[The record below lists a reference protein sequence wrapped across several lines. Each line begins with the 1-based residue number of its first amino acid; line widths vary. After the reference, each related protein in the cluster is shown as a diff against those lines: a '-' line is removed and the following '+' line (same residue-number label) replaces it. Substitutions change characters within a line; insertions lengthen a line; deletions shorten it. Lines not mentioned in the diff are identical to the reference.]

1 MMWSRI
7 TRIARVQRAYG
18 FAVWACL
25 ATALLAFAP
34 AARAAEFTFK
44 GQKVEYENA
53 EYKEIVDAATGDTLP
68 VLIFRENGWFKP
80 SKTATGRALVV
91 GGGGAGGY
99 GTLNMMNPGG
109 GGGGGEVKDQGGLA
123 YLEEVIQTVTV
134 GAGGAQTTAAG
145 NGADGQPSTI
155 ANETTTLVI
164 ALGGGGGG
172 ANKAGNGGDTVA
184 TGGGGSG
191 NGKLGGVGALGAEH
205 KGGKAGAVN
214 RSGGGGGAGGAGDDS
229 STAKVGNGGAGVTVN
244 AEIWVPATL
253 AIPSSFGGG
262 GGGGAAAATGN
273 GTGKDGGGNGGR
285 QAVKAGDG
293 DAYTGGGGG
302 GGGLG
307 TAANKAF
314 YGGAGGS
321 GIVVIRFEDI
331 EATINWVEIPV
342 KIGGQTTEGKVFVD
356 ENSSWRWVG
365 NDLVIA
371 YSNTTIK
378 GGLRFFDPE
387 NPDLPPVWA
396 NARILAIGGGGGG
409 GMIDVQTVGAGGG
422 GGAGGFVEREG
433 LVFDNQVE
441 YQITVG
447 AGGAGGM
454 ANEEVGKN
462 GKDSFITTNGI
473 NLIEAA
479 IGGGGGGAHSPGETG
494 GSGGGGSRGMTKIDD
509 SYDRAGG
516 EGFAGQ
522 GFAGGAGD
530 ENFRAA
536 GGGGAGGPGY
546 NAKIGA
552 DSGRGGQGKA
562 SDITG
567 TSVVYAGGGGGAS
580 VNANDTVLTKT
591 LGGRGG
597 EGGGGNGAGVDG
609 GESGKEMNPVP
620 AQNGVDGLGGG
631 GGGGVSYKGAPEVA
645 GSGGSGVVIIR
656 LSGFVVRSVPVPKT
670 TNYVFDGHSK
680 TGVVEFYA
688 YELTG
693 TPVADNADVY
703 TVYAKIK
710 PQYSFEW
717 DDATGGQG
725 ERKLTWHIAQM
736 PVTVPSVTPS
746 YVYDAEEHYAVDPT
760 TYAIDAD
767 GYCHLTH
774 AGLDHAYCKVEG
786 NAQTEANPKGESYTV
801 TISLSRLDLRGN
813 PATNYVWRTP
823 STMADQLRKWR
834 ITQASNA
841 IVGLDYPCRNLARL
855 AKPLECFTCDWPKK
869 ASIGD
874 NVVVEYR
881 PVDDEEGW
889 VAWGSATSGGPRSK
903 GSYVI
908 RVKIPETDNWQGD
921 SAEMTFGTWDKLSD
935 IFSDQLEFKLS
946 GFTGLTPL
954 TDFPVPVIIREPE
967 RDGFSVYS
975 GFEYMRAGADG
986 HDIQFFSSSGDP
998 IPHEVERWD
1007 VYGDSLVWVKV
1018 PSAKTNATITMCWK
1032 RNSDIYLRPYDG
1044 GAVWRDN
1051 YEAVWHMSEINKNKR
1066 IPDATDNGHDA
1077 YFTGDADWERL
1088 EEKDGARVMG
1098 AIYLKRGDLFVENDI
1113 FPSGTT
1119 SNKMTYTGWYKSP
1132 DYVTGTTMDKG
1143 YKIFAGLKYD
1153 ATSITEAKTM
1163 PGWAL
1168 RMYNAANRVMLEATG
1183 TEFDCNG
1190 IGWDLR
1196 TGWGLIGAVFGTTVA
1211 TGTDAKLLYGQTT
1224 ISSTPQSGAA
1234 YYMNGADKPL
1244 QLASDGFCV
1253 DEVRLSKKVLT
1264 DAWIQE
1270 AAYTVTRARSY
1281 CVPDL
1286 IHVDCELHNDGQ
1298 GLICDW
1304 WEQTPGLSK
1313 TIWHKGEPKATFS
1326 PTPKYKDTGANYSH
1340 EYVNVTSGTSY
1351 GTSLPDEVGFYRVT
1365 FDHQVG
1371 DRDKYRPNPY
1381 SIDFYIIERQDPSRD
1396 LGGSTSGR
1404 VLLMNADNNTLGPV
1418 TNQGWCAQSDA
1429 GETYWRILGG
1439 GAGTNNIMPG
1449 TEFELVRSA
1458 DTNRLWYL
1466 KQCRQGNTFPTN
1478 DTQRLN
1484 NNFCY
1489 LPPSSTTALAITNED
1504 VKATRSS
1511 SGWLMLRNT
1520 TDAAVYSPCYTN
1532 GIGTIY
1538 FDALNQRSVAD
1549 KNNESY
1555 KLVLEIAT
1563 ATVEGLPPTDANSW
1577 TEEEPGQTNWYGRLK
1592 GMWQSVVMY
1601 PAHFGSTTVPTDEPA
1616 TTELALKEITGGSN
1630 ACYYRIHAPVNLHTP
1645 VRFRIRRTSVDESA
1659 VDAEGN
1665 VLPDDGFVLMDNLI
1679 VSVPSVYADLQSYGT
1694 FDPTLPGERAVGFAG
1709 AFDVPF
1715 PSPADTA
1722 NIFGRCR
1729 VVLPPGSSYEGMDPG
1744 EYISLAQ
1751 MFYRRRYLSSV
1762 GEWSVAVLNGAGPG
1776 RMRTQSA
1783 LSLPALEGDLEY
1795 YFVSLMKAPYYEYV
1809 DYTGRGAPVA
1819 AAAYTEEIMK
1829 WESHLDEQVI
1839 AQTPAG
1845 RLASGGTD
1853 WFVRIREGQSDWE
1866 QMSVEIVTDDPEAV
1880 ALRGVYPMKLVGDH
1894 MWRAMVRVPEEAEGR
1909 CGFHFRGFNCRGG
1922 DDPDLITKTNVVFGL
1937 AKTLADAVE
1946 IPNNG
1951 QLEEAAAGN
1960 VPFVIDHAAGYLEF
1974 RLSDQLVYQV
1984 GRAEYQD
1991 FNAWNDAHTPAD
2003 HPWFRADTT
2012 YTNSVDA
2019 GAMKTETAPIVT
2031 WPLFSPTNE
2040 YWSETFHQT
2049 DYAPTPGNEFD
2060 KDVFHL
2066 SYNTPNKNGWRAEG
2080 ITFVSENLVSAA
2092 TMDQKNF
2099 SGMAGKL
2106 AGAGAGLIEFTA
2118 SGAAS
2123 SPAGLE
2129 TISLRARLAQD
2140 HAFDAFSYSKS
2151 ALMDSNYMFFSP
2163 VTMSHAA
2170 QNSGADALGDMAV
2183 GASVSLVGYY
2193 SSESGCYEFRAER
2206 LYTKMNGDTEPA
2218 LRLSVWKWSVEGFA
2232 IVSKRLAYRDFNAA
2246 PLWSSEVDAKTGK
2259 WTEEAK
2265 RKFYGMFI
2273 SLDTEFSDPA
2283 TMMRPKKTTI
2293 ICGISDAHAVD
2304 PAASWETFN
2313 NDQPVGTK
2321 AKATFY
2327 GLEVVDESNPLG
2339 WGSYGVGSKDCPAQ
2353 FVMPAHTDFDQPFR
2367 GTIKSPN
2374 ANNRESTDGSV
2385 GGLGGSY
2392 FVNET
2397 FRLIGNTEEEEP
2409 FIDDRNDLA
2418 NPRKWA
2424 VVDGRAESFTNV
2436 QADPTW
2442 KGLRA
2447 PTDLKQ
2453 KLELHLREHGR
2464 TGEMDWTKVDSREV
2478 EGWGFT
2484 DLPAF
2489 DLRRFGKWDMR
2500 LKVSTD
2506 NNVGVVVDDIVQRR
2520 WQAPDINDPGTVRDA
2535 DYSEKFIYSQAMVE
2549 TNALVKSQW
2558 ITLQPAR
2565 GDASRPV
2572 SVRSP
2577 VLHGLGKFT
2586 FSYRDVDENAEVWLQ
2601 VATNAVS
2608 GGGLGGL
2615 GGYND
2620 SIKSKDLGEQQ
2631 EIGEWLTVAKFSRNS
2646 GNPDL
2651 ALDGKVGTKTAYLGW
2666 HNHKDSPISG
2676 VFRLFVPPAVVE
2688 RAYAA
2693 ATNATKVTTYGKI
2706 TLTAISCTDEP
2717 GLSDRSWRA
2726 LNLRTIGD
2734 GADRE
2739 RRMYLADMTVAG
2751 GDGTGL
2757 SGALNNSWND
2767 VEDNNGKAID
2777 ATDPQWRSLHPAIYS
2792 PTLKPPRPETGV
2804 GSVSLRAR
2812 LYGAEGRP
2820 VTSGGGRIVL
2830 LGASSSLAEGVESWE
2845 VLCTNFVTSSTFTNF
2860 TWASNGKRVY
2870 KAIKFEVTEAAP
2882 PGGWANVDRVILDEI
2897 VIAEKVP
2904 PSIEFLYAR
2913 PFRMDLFGKTP
2924 IADIMSPVEQPLA
2937 GESWGIQTK
2946 LSVQQLTDEIDVERG
2961 FEVSFSYY
2969 QGEEPWGYEQWKGR
2983 TSSVT
2988 LLPVGDSSNLV
2999 FRSCGER
3006 PETLVP
3012 PSDPGTTVQFMLKVR
3027 YWYRSGSD
3035 DTMTMTTWTE
3045 PSWFYPLDKNRE
3057 HGYDAAHLERFSA
3070 YTVLDS
3076 VSPGRAWINEIN
3088 WNDGPGLGSKAQTN
3102 QFVEICVPAGIDL
3115 KGWMLRVTEPN
3126 NLEQK
3131 NIALFGDAAFN
3142 MPSRKDP
3149 GPGYTNGYEFLVLKS
3164 PASTVRQVDGRPADG
3179 SWYTVD
3185 IGPDISG
3192 GTLAYNDPLQFE
3204 LIRPSGI
3211 IEHQFVMDGTNEY
3224 SKWSW
3229 GAEYDGTNFMKK
3241 LDAEE
3246 RASGQQVSP
3255 KRFWAHRDLAQAVK
3269 AGRTTC
3275 VSTGVVGGR
3284 DDPDVNWWP
3293 GGSNTWREAMAF
3305 TPGRINEGQ
3314 VLPQNWFIFS
3324 NGTNSW
3330 IIFTT
3335 ADGHIRQ
3342 SIGGK
3347 TDPTIMVVVPEGQS
3361 TSVVYTVD
3369 NWYEAVIDET
3379 GRGRTVDGRRSF
3391 SYAVTPTGMVTV
3403 TATTQPQ
3410 SELATRYGLTADN
3423 PYTSSIMRWLHE
3435 EYPDANAED
3444 IRLARFKGLHALDSW
3459 SWMSLT
3465 DMYWLDIPPVAV
3477 TEEEKT
3483 TNGGTNWWFRGG
3495 ISSFGGEQHVIV
3507 LEESGRE
3514 SLYTNRQI
3522 VATLY
3527 MSNAVTHVAHAPQ
3540 VLRGLDYA
3548 CSTNYT
3554 GLWKSATFK
3563 VSGKLDLSAATDFL
3577 PFRVFIFD
3585 SGSFTGPDA
3594 EQPFSSTI
3602 DILDPFKSPIGRN
3615 YGWDKHP
3622 DTSAHFRWRI
3632 NDEVYPYSIE
3642 TLKADSTYKGK

>member
-1 MMWSRI
+1 MVIIRI
-7 TRIARVQRAYG
+7 TFIEVPMVWRAID
-18 FAVWACL
+18 V
-25 ATALLAFAP
+25 T
-34 AARAAEFTFK
+34 
-44 GQKVEYENA
+44 
-53 EYKEIVDAATGDTLP
+53 
-68 VLIFRENGWFKP
+68 
-80 SKTATGRALVV
+80 
-91 GGGGAGGY
+91 AGG
-99 GTLNMMNPGG
+99 
-109 GGGGGEVKDQGGLA
+109 K
-123 YLEEVIQTVTV
+123 
-134 GAGGAQTTAAG
+134 
-145 NGADGQPSTI
+145 
-155 ANETTTLVI
+155 
-164 ALGGGGGG
+164 
-172 ANKAGNGGDTVA
+172 
-184 TGGGGSG
+184 TG
-191 NGKLGGVGALGAEH
+191 
-205 KGGKAGAVN
+205 
-214 RSGGGGGAGGAGDDS
+214 
-229 STAKVGNGGAGVTVN
+229 
-244 AEIWVPATL
+244 
-253 AIPSSFGGG
+253 
-262 GGGGAAAATGN
+262 
-273 GTGKDGGGNGGR
+273 
-285 QAVKAGDG
+285 
-293 DAYTGGGGG
+293 Y
-302 GGGLG
+302 
-307 TAANKAF
+307 
-314 YGGAGGS
+314 
-321 GIVVIRFEDI
+321 
-331 EATINWVEIPV
+331 
-342 KIGGQTTEGKVFVD
+342 VFVD
-356 ENSSWRWVG
+356 EKAGDSYKRLGS
-365 NDLVIA
+365 DLVIT
-371 YSNTTIK
+371 YTDPNNR
-378 GGLRFFDPE
+378 GGLTFKLRDDMTLVPE
-387 NPDLPPVWA
+387 QEAERTKYSANFPVWA

-409 GMIDVQTVGAGGG
+409 GIVNVLNLGGGAG
-422 GGAGGFVEREG
+422 GGAGGFVERDG

-441 YQITVG
+441 YKITVG
-447 AGGAGGM
+447 AGGAGG
-454 ANEEVGKN
+454 AIDAGSTTNAAPGKS
-462 GKDSFITTNGI
+462 GKDSTITTNGAAV
-473 NLIEAA
+473 IEAA
-479 IGGGGGGAHSPGETG
+479 VGGGGGGAWSAGGDG
-494 GSGGGGSRGMTKIDD
+494 GSGGGGSLVSGSRD
-509 SYDRAGG
+509 GG
-516 EGFAGQ
+516 SGVAGQ
-522 GFAGGAGD
+522 GFAGGNPGTIF
-530 ENFRAA
+530 NRGA
-536 GGGGAGGPGY
+536 GGGGAGGPGVD
-546 NAKIGA
+546 AADMTGGA
-552 DSGRGGQGKA
+552 GKP

-567 TSVVYAGGGGGAS
+567 VTVFYAGGGGGAW
-580 VNANDTVLTKT
+580 VNQNNSTSGKY
-591 LGGRGG
+591 LGGAGG
-597 EGGGGNGAGVDG
+597 VGGGGGGAGVDG
-609 GESGKEMNPVP
+609 GESGKELNPIL
-620 AQNGVDGLGGG
+620 AQNGADGLGGG
-631 GGGGVSYKGAPEVA
+631 GGGGASHDGAEQSA
-645 GSGGSGVVIIR
+645 GNGGSGVVIIR

-746 YVYDAEEHYAVDPT
+746 YVYDAEVHYAVDPT

-813 PATNYVWRTP
+813 SATNYVWSTP
-823 STMADQLRKWR
+823 RTMADQLRDWR

-841 IVGLDYPCRNLARL
+841 IVGLDYPCRKLGQL
-855 AKPLECFTCDWPKK
+855 EKPLECFTCDWPKK
-869 ASIGD
+869 ASMVIGD

-881 PVDDEEGW
+881 PVDNEEGW
-889 VAWGSATSGGPRSK
+889 VAWGSATSGGPTSK

-921 SAEMTFGTWDKLSD
+921 SAEMTFGTWAKLSD

-946 GFTGLTPL
+946 GFTGLTTL

-1018 PSAKTNATITMCWK
+1018 PSANKYATITMCWK

-1088 EEKDGARVMG
+1088 EKKDGAPVMG
-1098 AIYLKRGDLFVENDI
+1098 AIYLKRGNLFVENDI

-1119 SNKMTYTGWYKSP
+1119 SNKMTYTGWYKNPGFVS
-1132 DYVTGTTMDKG
+1132 GTTTDKG

-1153 ATSITEAKTM
+1153 ARKDDAARIDEAKAW

-1168 RMYNAANRVMLEATG
+1168 RMNNAAKRVWLDTTG
-1183 TEFDCNG
+1183 NG
-1190 IGWDLR
+1190 FEKNDIGWDLR
-1196 TGWGLIGAVFGTTVA
+1196 TGWGCLGAVIGTTVA
-1211 TGTDAKLLYGQTT
+1211 TGTGAKLLYGQTT

-1270 AAYTVTRARSY
+1270 AVYTVSKARDY

-1286 IHVDCELHNDGQ
+1286 VHIDCELHNDGE
-1298 GLICDW
+1298 GLKCDW

-1381 SIDFYIIERQDPSRD
+1381 SIDFYIIERQDPLRD

-1478 DTQRLN
+1478 DTQWLN
-1484 NNFCY
+1484 SSFCY

-1504 VKATRSS
+1504 VAATRSS

-1538 FDALNQRSVAD
+1538 FDALNHRPSVAG

-1577 TEEEPGQTNWYGRLK
+1577 TEEEPGQTNWYGRLE

-1630 ACYYRIHAPVNLHTP
+1630 ARYYRIHAPVNLHTP

-1694 FDPTLPGERAVGFAG
+1694 FDPTLPGDRAVGFAG

-1776 RMRTQSA
+1776 RMRTESA

-1819 AAAYTEEIMK
+1819 AEAYTEEIMK

-1866 QMSVEIVTDDPEAV
+1866 QMSVEIETDDPEAV

-1909 CGFHFRGFNCRGG
+1909 CGFHFRGFNCRGS

-2049 DYAPTPGNEFD
+2049 DYAPEPGNEFD

-2206 LYTKMNGDTEPA
+2206 LYTNMNGGTAPA

-2273 SLDTEFSDPA
+2273 SLDTEFADPE
-2283 TMMRPKKTTI
+2283 TMMKPTKTTI
-2293 ICGISDAHAVD
+2293 ICGISDAHELD
-2304 PAASWETFN
+2304 PDASWETFN

-2327 GLEVVDESNPLG
+2327 GLKVVDESNPLG

-2353 FVMPAHTDFDQPFR
+2353 FVMPAHTDFGQPFG
-2367 GTIKSPN
+2367 GTIKTLT
-2374 ANNRESTDGSV
+2374 ANNKESTDGSV
-2385 GGLGGSY
+2385 GGLGGQY
-2392 FVNET
+2392 FTGET

-2464 TGEMDWTKVDSREV
+2464 TGETDWTKVDSRTV

-2506 NNVGVVVDDIVQRR
+2506 NNVGVVVDDIIQRR

-2688 RAYAA
+2688 RAYVA

-2924 IADIMSPVEQPLA
+2924 VADIMSPVEQPLA

-3164 PASTVRQVDGRPADG
+3164 PASTIRQVDGRPADG

-3622 DTSAHFRWRI
+3622 DTSANFRWRI

-3642 TLKADSTYKGK
+3642 MLKADSTYKGK